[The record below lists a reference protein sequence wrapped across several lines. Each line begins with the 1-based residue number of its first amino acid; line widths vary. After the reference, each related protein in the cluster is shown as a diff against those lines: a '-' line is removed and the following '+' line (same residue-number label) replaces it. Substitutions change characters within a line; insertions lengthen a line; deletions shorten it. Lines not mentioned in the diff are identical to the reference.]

1 MRDLVSVSAKLLGL
15 YFVGSRRMTQV
26 CVLHKERTE
35 EWGRYIHSTSLS
47 CARPSAVTRCGLK
60 KPADVLRGEMAST
73 QTSCFKETNTESRMK
88 SAQCFKGSEGSEERD
103 TLQAGGVVEG
113 LKTRR
118 GIRVSGLEW
127 LCDLKGRDGGGT
139 DMDVGGVCGERWI
152 ISFGRSAGDM
162 KGTWLEPWAE
172 LESRFP
178 RYGASR
184 GFTRWLLVVHDGR
197 FKVRCLYAC
206 TLKIF
211 NQ

>member
-15 YFVGSRRMTQV
+15 YFVGSRRMTHV

-35 EWGRYIHSTSLS
+35 EWGRYIHSTSLN

-113 LKTRR
+113 LKTWR
-118 GIRVSGLEW
+118 GIRVLGLEW

-139 DMDVGGVCGERWI
+139 NMDVGGVCGERWI
-152 ISFGRSAGDM
+152 IPFGRSAGDM
-162 KGTWLEPWAE
+162 KGTCWSHGQTLNHVSQGMVPVGDSQDDLWWYMMDV
-172 LESRFP
+172 LKL
-178 RYGASR
+178 G
-184 GFTRWLLVVHDGR
+184 VCMHVH
-197 FKVRCLYAC
+197 
-206 TLKIF
+206 
-211 NQ
+211 